1 MMYDSLGLNVEC
13 EIESLI
19 SLIRSLGIHDTETIH
34 HAMDMC
40 IDSDIWHIIE
50 H

>member
-1 MMYDSLGLNVEC
+1 MDDSLRLSIEYEVERP
-13 EIESLI
+13 I
-19 SLIRSLGIHDTETIH
+19 SLLWGVGIHDTETVH

-40 IDSDIWHIIE
+40 IDSDVWHIIE

>member
-1 MMYDSLGLNVEC
+1 MDDSLRLRIEY
-13 EIESLI
+13 EIERPICL
-19 SLIRSLGIHDTETIH
+19 LWSLGIDHAETIH

-40 IDSDIWHIIE
+40 IDSDVWHIIE